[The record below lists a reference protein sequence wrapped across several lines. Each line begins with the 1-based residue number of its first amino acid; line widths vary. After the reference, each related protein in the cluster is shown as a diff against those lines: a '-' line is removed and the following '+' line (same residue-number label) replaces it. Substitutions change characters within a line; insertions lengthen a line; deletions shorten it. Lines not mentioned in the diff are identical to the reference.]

1 MGQQVEKGT
10 YPAQEECKK
19 TIEILAEFCDR

>member
-10 YPAQEECKK
+10 YPAQGECKK
-19 TIEILAEFCDR
+19 TIEILAEFCDK